1 MINAL
6 TPGILLISDPF
17 LKDPNFI
24 RTAILLC
31 EYNAKGS
38 FGFVLNKPYHL
49 NIGEL
54 IEGLEG
60 NDFDVYI
67 GGPMQQNTVHFIHQ
81 CPDFISDG
89 TEIKKGIFWGGNFEQ
104 VKALLHT
111 NSLTQKDIRFFV
123 GYSGWSEGQ
132 LEGEIADKSWITRSC
147 SNRLVFS
154 QQSDQIWKDALKGL
168 GGEYELMPNYPLDPQ
183 FN

>member
-6 TPGILLISDPF
+6 TTGILLISDPF
-17 LKDPNFI
+17 LKDPNFL

-31 EYNAKGS
+31 EYNAEGC

-60 NDFDVYI
+60 NDFTVYI

-89 TEIKKGIFWGGNFEQ
+89 IEIKKGIFWGGNFEQ
-104 VKALLHT
+104 VKALLHA
-111 NSLTQKDIRFFV
+111 NSLTKKDIRFFV

-132 LEGEIADKSWITRSC
+132 LESEIEDKSWITRSC
-147 SNRLVFS
+147 TTHLVFS
-154 QQSDQIWKDALKGL
+154 EQSDQIWKDALKGL
-168 GGEYELMPNYPLDPQ
+168 GGEYELMPNYPINPQ
-183 FN
+183 LN